1 MSNKVSTECYGDN
14 FSQFIGVQ
22 KVNKTLRNELIPTDN
37 TRENIEKNGIISEDE
52 LRAEMGHELKAIMDD
67 YYRNMIEE
75 TLSKKCNI
83 NWSMLFA
90 AMDSVARS
98 ANKKDADKIL
108 ENVQKEKRE
117 EIHKLF
123 KEQEN
128 FGKSFSAKLVSDV
141 LPDFIGKYEG
151 YSVEERVNKIEVL
164 KLFKGFMTSFK
175 AYFDNRNNAF
185 SKENISTSI
194 CHRVVNDNAFIFW
207 DNLNAFKKIDKY
219 AHDAVET
226 IEGEISGTLGEW
238 KISQIYSVDFFGMVI
253 SQSGITFYNEVS
265 GEINKYMNIYCPK
278 KNKTACSLN

>member
-1 MSNKVSTECYGDN
+1 MLNKLYYNYKIFRRYQMSNKVSTECYGDN

-83 NWSMLFA
+83 NWSTLFA

-151 YSVEERVNKIEVL
+151 YSVEDRGIK
-164 KLFKGFMTSFK
+164 
-175 AYFDNRNNAF
+175 
-185 SKENISTSI
+185 
-194 CHRVVNDNAFIFW
+194 
-207 DNLNAFKKIDKY
+207 
-219 AHDAVET
+219 T
-226 IEGEISGTLGEW
+226 I
-238 KISQIYSVDFFGMVI
+238 QRIYDI
-253 SQSGITFYNEVS
+253 I
-265 GEINKYMNIYCPK
+265 
-278 KNKTACSLN
+278 